1 MSRLIPGRFPAP
13 GVSPI
18 ADRIR
23 ERHGARGL
31 TPLDGALL
39 HVPPVAEGWNSLLG
53 AIRTKGSLP
62 GDVRELMILRVAA
75 RNYAAFEWIHH
86 EHVGRTHG
94 LDTPQLWAIR
104 DTSALPPPSVLSP
117 LQAAALAFADHST
130 AAVRV
135 PADVTAAL
143 QEQLTLVAAANQ
155 LDADDLLVEAA
166 AVVATYNMVSRFL
179 VSLDVA
185 GMSDNPVPWPVDRTE
200 VLLFPS
206 WSIIC
211 LYFF

>member
-1 MSRLIPGRFPAP
+1 
-13 GVSPI
+13 
-18 ADRIR
+18 
-23 ERHGARGL
+23 
-31 TPLDGALL
+31 
-39 HVPPVAEGWNSLLG
+39 
-53 AIRTKGSLP
+53 
-62 GDVRELMILRVAA
+62 
-75 RNYAAFEWIHH
+75 
-86 EHVGRTHG
+86 
-94 LDTPQLWAIR
+94 
-104 DTSALPPPSVLSP
+104 
-117 LQAAALAFADHST
+117 
-130 AAVRV
+130 VRV

-166 AVVATYNMVSRFL
+166 AVVAAYNMVSRFL

-206 WSIIC
+206 WSIIY